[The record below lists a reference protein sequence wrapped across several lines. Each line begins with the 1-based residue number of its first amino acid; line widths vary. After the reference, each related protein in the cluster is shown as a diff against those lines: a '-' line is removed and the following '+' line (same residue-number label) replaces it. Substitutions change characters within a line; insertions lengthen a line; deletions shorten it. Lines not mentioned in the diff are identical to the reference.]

1 MMLAGKSIAGAAT
14 SQNVTGM
21 SVAMS
26 ATRPLQLTYLSAA
39 DSVKLASTALVPFVE
54 STQWAP
60 AAQRVP
66 SPDPTFVTQLIANAE
81 QLAER
86 RRWPRDR
93 TADAFSAY
101 APQRRACGAGLKT
114 RQMI

>member
-1 MMLAGKSIAGAAT
+1 MPT
-14 SQNVTGM
+14 
-21 SVAMS
+21 
-26 ATRPLQLTYLSAA
+26 TRPEQLTYRRLEASA
-39 DSVKLASTALVPFVE
+39 KPASTAMVPVVA

-60 AAQRVP
+60 PAERSP

-93 TADAFSAY
+93 ATDASSAY
-101 APQRRACGAGLKT
+101 DAHRVFGVGLKT
-114 RQMI
+114 RQTI